1 MQTFLCGVDI
11 GGTKL
16 SVGLVKETGEVLDQI
31 TVYDHV
37 KKAPDLIL
45 EQIVALVHQLLEKHS
60 LKESQ
65 LKGIGVATAGHLRY
79 RDGVLITM
87 SNLEGFRN
95 FPIRDRLQARFSVP
109 VEVDNDANAQTLA
122 ESKFGAGRGYRDMI
136 FMTIS
141 TQIGAGI
148 VLGGTLFRG
157 MTGTAGE
164 IGHTIVDPH
173 SDLVCPCGNR
183 GCLIALASGVSLPLV
198 VAHKLREG
206 MTSPLVSLSTLD
218 KTPTDGNFIREGLAR
233 GDGLCR
239 SVVDEYAGY
248 LGIAVYNLFQIFN
261 PEAVVLG
268 GGLTQWGDPLFDGIR
283 SRFRELARDM
293 MFDPMVIVPGTVAN
307 SGLVGAASLVADR

>member
-198 VAHKLREG
+198 VARKLREG
-206 MTSPLVSLSTLD
+206 MTSLLVSLSTLD
-218 KTPTDGNFIREGLAR
+218 KTPIDGNFIREGLAR